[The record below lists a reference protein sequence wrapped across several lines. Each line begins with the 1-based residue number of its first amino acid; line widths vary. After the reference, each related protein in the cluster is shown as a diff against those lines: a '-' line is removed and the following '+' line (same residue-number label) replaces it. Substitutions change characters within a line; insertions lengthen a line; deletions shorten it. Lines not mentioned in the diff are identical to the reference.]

1 MSQIDKLLAVAD
13 SEVGYLEKRSNAQL
27 DEKTANAGSGNFTKY
42 WCDLKP
48 SYQGL
53 AWCYCFVSW
62 CLRRAGVGEDV
73 APNHYDCDAGM
84 NWYKARGQFHA
95 TPQRGDLIYFGVP
108 GDAQHVGIVRDV
120 RSTRVYTYEGNT
132 SGGSTMI
139 ANGGSVAAKDYAL
152 NYAKILGYGRPN
164 YEEDEMSEIIKTLAA
179 KSGKTEAA
187 VIDGLAVLL
196 KHVNLT
202 EEAWE
207 KDGARYLLDEG
218 LITSPRVGN
227 EPVEFGELGV
237 ILRNLAGRCGK

>member
-1 MSQIDKLLAVAD
+1 MKI
-13 SEVGYLEKRSNAQL
+13 
-27 DEKTANAGSGNFTKY
+27 TA
-42 WCDLKP
+42 
-48 SYQGL
+48 
-53 AWCYCFVSW
+53 
-62 CLRRAGVGEDV
+62 
-73 APNHYDCDAGM
+73 
-84 NWYKARGQFHA
+84 
-95 TPQRGDLIYFGVP
+95 I
-108 GDAQHVGIVRDV
+108 
-120 RSTRVYTYEGNT
+120 EGNT
-132 SGGSTMI
+132 SITSDD
-139 ANGGSVAAKDYAL
+139 NGGAVMERVRDYT
-152 NYAKILGYGRPN
+152 YIVGYGRPN